1 MIRILIESN
10 APGWA
15 IPGIKEDLA
24 MHLERYGDCRIVE
37 VREYYQIAQD
47 PADQAKIQGF
57 EGRSR

>member
-1 MIRILIESN
+1 MIRILIECN

-24 MHLERYGDCRIVE
+24 MHLERFGDCRIVE
-37 VREYYQIAQD
+37 VREYSRIQIAG
-47 PADQAKIQGF
+47 DQAQIQGF